1 MESLGIITYHI
12 IYYKIFFQTLEYVSG
27 FCYNKNM
34 DNFYTPLDNKVIKSN
49 ARDFIRG
56 RLWMFWSV
64 LLVVGIIESLANSL
78 PQWIF
83 GDRLSNLS
91 DIIAGN
97 PDNIPKEISSSV
109 FGWYYVLNVLISIVL
124 IPLNIGVAQNV
135 LAWSRG
141 EDVNKWKVLFGGFN
155 SAKIFFKQIGVV
167 VLNTILC
174 ALWAILLVVPG
185 IIKGL
190 AYSMYPYVL
199 RDEPD
204 LSVWQTLKKSEA
216 IMKGYKGKLFLM
228 YLSFVGWF
236 ILGAFTFGILYIWL
250 TPYVMT
256 STVKFY
262 DDVRRAYY
270 NGNDPAR
277 PAFSISSDEENVF
290 GNNTLSQI
298 KANSARKPRAFF
310 NAIFSH

>member
-1 MESLGIITYHI
+1 MELLGIITYHI

-83 GDRLSNLS
+83 GDRLSNIS

-109 FGWYYVLNVLISIVL
+109 FGWYYVLNVLITIVL

-155 SAKIFFKQIGVV
+155 SAKIFFKQVGVV

-174 ALWAILLVVPG
+174 ALWAILLIVPG

-216 IMKGYKGKLFLM
+216 IMKGYKGKLFLL

-250 TPYVMT
+250 TPYVIT

-290 GNNTLSQI
+290 GNSTL
-298 KANSARKPRAFF
+298 
-310 NAIFSH
+310 

>member
-12 IYYKIFFQTLEYVSG
+12 IYYKIFFQTLEYVVG

-97 PDNIPKEISSSV
+97 PDNIPKEISSNV
-109 FGWYYVLNVLISIVL
+109 FGWYYVLNVLITIVL

-155 SAKIFFKQIGVV
+155 SAKIFFKQVGVV

-250 TPYVMT
+250 TPYIMT

-290 GNNTLSQI
+290 GNSTL
-298 KANSARKPRAFF
+298 
-310 NAIFSH
+310 

>member
-12 IYYKIFFQTLEYVSG
+12 IYYKIFFQTLEYVFG

-64 LLVVGIIESLANSL
+64 LLIVGIIESLANSL

-109 FGWYYVLNVLISIVL
+109 FGWYYVLNVLITIVL

-155 SAKIFFKQIGVV
+155 SAKMFFKQVGVV

-290 GNNTLSQI
+290 GNNTL
-298 KANSARKPRAFF
+298 
-310 NAIFSH
+310 

>member
-1 MESLGIITYHI
+1 MESLVIITYHI

-155 SAKIFFKQIGVV
+155 SAKIFFKQVGVV

-174 ALWAILLVVPG
+174 ALWTILLVVPG

-290 GNNTLSQI
+290 GNNTL
-298 KANSARKPRAFF
+298 
-310 NAIFSH
+310 

>member
-1 MESLGIITYHI
+1 MELLNIITYHI

-155 SAKIFFKQIGVV
+155 SAKIFFKQVGVV

-174 ALWAILLVVPG
+174 ALWTILLVVPG

-262 DDVRRAYY
+262 DDVRCAYY

-277 PAFSISSDEENVF
+277 PAFSISSDEENTF
-290 GNNTLSQI
+290 GNNAL
-298 KANSARKPRAFF
+298 
-310 NAIFSH
+310 

>member
-109 FGWYYVLNVLISIVL
+109 FGWYYVLNVLITIVH

-155 SAKIFFKQIGVV
+155 SAKIFFKQVGVV

-174 ALWAILLVVPG
+174 ALWAILLIVPG

-216 IMKGYKGKLFLM
+216 IMKGYKGKLFLL

-290 GNNTLSQI
+290 GNSTL
-298 KANSARKPRAFF
+298 
-310 NAIFSH
+310 

>member
-155 SAKIFFKQIGVV
+155 SAKIFFKQVGVV

-290 GNNTLSQI
+290 GNSTL
-298 KANSARKPRAFF
+298 
-310 NAIFSH
+310 

>member
-1 MESLGIITYHI
+1 MESIVIITYHI
-12 IYYKIFFQTLEYVSG
+12 IYYKIFFQTLEYVFG
-27 FCYNKNM
+27 FCYNNNM

-97 PDNIPKEISSSV
+97 PDNIPKEISPSI
-109 FGWYYVLNVLISIVL
+109 FGWYYVLNVLITIVL

-155 SAKIFFKQIGVV
+155 SAKIFFKQVGVV

-290 GNNTLSQI
+290 GNNTL
-298 KANSARKPRAFF
+298 
-310 NAIFSH
+310 

>member
-1 MESLGIITYHI
+1 MESLGIIPYHI
-12 IYYKIFFQTLEYVSG
+12 IYYKIFFQTLEYVFG

-91 DIIAGN
+91 DIITGN

-109 FGWYYVLNVLISIVL
+109 FGWYYVLNVLITIVL

-155 SAKIFFKQIGVV
+155 SAKIFFKQVGVV

-250 TPYVMT
+250 TPYIMT

-290 GNNTLSQI
+290 GNSTL
-298 KANSARKPRAFF
+298 
-310 NAIFSH
+310 

>member
-109 FGWYYVLNVLISIVL
+109 FGWYYVLNVLITIVL
-124 IPLNIGVAQNV
+124 IPLNIGIAQNV

-155 SAKIFFKQIGVV
+155 SAKIFFKQVGVV

-190 AYSMYPYVL
+190 AYSLYPYVL

-290 GNNTLSQI
+290 GNNTL
-298 KANSARKPRAFF
+298 
-310 NAIFSH
+310 

>member
-12 IYYKIFFQTLEYVSG
+12 IYYKIFFQTLEYVFG

-49 ARDFIRG
+49 ARNFIRG

-109 FGWYYVLNVLISIVL
+109 FGWYYVLNVLITIVL

-155 SAKIFFKQIGVV
+155 SAKIFFKQVGVV

-250 TPYVMT
+250 TPYIMT

-290 GNNTLSQI
+290 GNNTL
-298 KANSARKPRAFF
+298 
-310 NAIFSH
+310 

>member
-109 FGWYYVLNVLISIVL
+109 FGWYYVLNVLITIVL

-155 SAKIFFKQIGVV
+155 SAKMFFKQVGVV

-277 PAFSISSDEENVF
+277 PAFSISSDEENTF
-290 GNNTLSQI
+290 GNNTL
-298 KANSARKPRAFF
+298 
-310 NAIFSH
+310 

>member
-1 MESLGIITYHI
+1 MESLGIITYRI
-12 IYYKIFFQTLEYVSG
+12 IYYKIFFQTLEYVFG

-109 FGWYYVLNVLISIVL
+109 FGWYYVLNVLITIVL

-141 EDVNKWKVLFGGFN
+141 EDVNKWKVLFSGFN
-155 SAKIFFKQIGVV
+155 SAKIFFKQVGVV

-290 GNNTLSQI
+290 GNNTL
-298 KANSARKPRAFF
+298 
-310 NAIFSH
+310 

>member
-1 MESLGIITYHI
+1 MESLVIITYRI
-12 IYYKIFFQTLEYVSG
+12 IYYKIFFQTLEYVFG

-109 FGWYYVLNVLISIVL
+109 FGWYYVLNVLITIVL

-155 SAKIFFKQIGVV
+155 SAKIFFKQVGVV

-290 GNNTLSQI
+290 GNNTL
-298 KANSARKPRAFF
+298 
-310 NAIFSH
+310 

>member
-83 GDRLSNLS
+83 GDRLSNIS

-109 FGWYYVLNVLISIVL
+109 FGWYYVLNVLITIVL

-155 SAKIFFKQIGVV
+155 SAKIFFKQVGVV

-174 ALWAILLVVPG
+174 ALWAILLIVPG

-290 GNNTLSQI
+290 GNNAL
-298 KANSARKPRAFF
+298 
-310 NAIFSH
+310 

>member
-1 MESLGIITYHI
+1 MELLDIITYHI
-12 IYYKIFFQTLEYVSG
+12 IYYKIFFQTLEYVFG

-91 DIIAGN
+91 DIIASN

-109 FGWYYVLNVLISIVL
+109 FGWYYVLNVLITIVL

-155 SAKIFFKQIGVV
+155 SAKIFFKQVGVV

-290 GNNTLSQI
+290 GNNTL
-298 KANSARKPRAFF
+298 
-310 NAIFSH
+310 

>member
-83 GDRLSNLS
+83 GDRLSNIS

-109 FGWYYVLNVLISIVL
+109 FGWYYVLNVLITIVL

-155 SAKIFFKQIGVV
+155 SAKIFFKQVGVV

-174 ALWAILLVVPG
+174 ALWAILLIVPG

-290 GNNTLSQI
+290 GNSTL
-298 KANSARKPRAFF
+298 
-310 NAIFSH
+310 

>member
-155 SAKIFFKQIGVV
+155 SAKIFFKQVGVV

-277 PAFSISSDEENVF
+277 PAFSISSDEENTF
-290 GNNTLSQI
+290 GNNT
-298 KANSARKPRAFF
+298 
-310 NAIFSH
+310 

>member
-1 MESLGIITYHI
+1 MELLDIITYHI

-109 FGWYYVLNVLISIVL
+109 FGWYYVLNVLITIVL

-155 SAKIFFKQIGVV
+155 SAKIFFKQVGVV

-174 ALWAILLVVPG
+174 ALWAILLIVPG

-290 GNNTLSQI
+290 GNNTL
-298 KANSARKPRAFF
+298 
-310 NAIFSH
+310 

>member
-27 FCYNKNM
+27 FCYNRNM

-109 FGWYYVLNVLISIVL
+109 FGWYYVLNVLITIVL

-155 SAKIFFKQIGVV
+155 SAKIFFKQVGVV

-174 ALWAILLVVPG
+174 ALWAILLIVPG

-270 NGNDPAR
+270 NGNDPVR
-277 PAFSISSDEENVF
+277 HVFSISSDEENVF
-290 GNNTLSQI
+290 GNNTL
-298 KANSARKPRAFF
+298 
-310 NAIFSH
+310 

>member
-1 MESLGIITYHI
+1 MELLDIITYHI

-109 FGWYYVLNVLISIVL
+109 FGWYYVLNVLISILL

-155 SAKIFFKQIGVV
+155 SAKIFFKQVGVV

-174 ALWAILLVVPG
+174 ALWAILLIVPG

-290 GNNTLSQI
+290 GNNTL
-298 KANSARKPRAFF
+298 
-310 NAIFSH
+310 

>member
-1 MESLGIITYHI
+1 MESLDIITYHI

-155 SAKIFFKQIGVV
+155 SAKIFFKQVGVV

-174 ALWAILLVVPG
+174 ALWAILLIVPG

-290 GNNTLSQI
+290 GNNTL
-298 KANSARKPRAFF
+298 
-310 NAIFSH
+310 

>member
-216 IMKGYKGKLFLM
+216 IMKGYKGKLFLL

-256 STVKFY
+256 STVRFY

-290 GNNTLSQI
+290 GNNAL
-298 KANSARKPRAFF
+298 
-310 NAIFSH
+310 

>member
-1 MESLGIITYHI
+1 MESFVIITYRI
-12 IYYKIFFQTLEYVSG
+12 IYYKIFFQTLEYVVG

-109 FGWYYVLNVLISIVL
+109 FGWYYVLNVLITIVL

-155 SAKIFFKQIGVV
+155 SAKIFFKQVGVV

-277 PAFSISSDEENVF
+277 PAFSISPDEENVF
-290 GNNTLSQI
+290 GNNTL
-298 KANSARKPRAFF
+298 
-310 NAIFSH
+310 

>member
-12 IYYKIFFQTLEYVSG
+12 IYYKIFFQTLEYVFG

-83 GDRLSNLS
+83 GNRLSNLS

-109 FGWYYVLNVLISIVL
+109 FGWYYVLNVLITIVL

-155 SAKIFFKQIGVV
+155 SAKIFFKQVGVV

-250 TPYVMT
+250 TPYIMT

-290 GNNTLSQI
+290 GNNTL
-298 KANSARKPRAFF
+298 
-310 NAIFSH
+310 

>member
-1 MESLGIITYHI
+1 MESLDIITYHI

-109 FGWYYVLNVLISIVL
+109 FGWYYVLNVLITIVL

-155 SAKIFFKQIGVV
+155 SAKIFFKQVGVV
-167 VLNTILC
+167 MLNTILC
-174 ALWAILLVVPG
+174 ALWAILLIVPG

-290 GNNTLSQI
+290 GNNTL
-298 KANSARKPRAFF
+298 
-310 NAIFSH
+310 

>member
-1 MESLGIITYHI
+1 MESIVIITYHI
-12 IYYKIFFQTLEYVSG
+12 IYYKIFFQTLEYVFG

-109 FGWYYVLNVLISIVL
+109 FGWYYVLNVLITIVL

-155 SAKIFFKQIGVV
+155 SAKIFFKQVGVV

-250 TPYVMT
+250 TPYIMT

-290 GNNTLSQI
+290 DNNTL
-298 KANSARKPRAFF
+298 
-310 NAIFSH
+310 

>member
-12 IYYKIFFQTLEYVSG
+12 IYYKIFFQTLEYVFG

-109 FGWYYVLNVLISIVL
+109 FGWYYVLNVLITIVL

-155 SAKIFFKQIGVV
+155 SAKIFFKQVGIV

-290 GNNTLSQI
+290 GNNTL
-298 KANSARKPRAFF
+298 
-310 NAIFSH
+310 

>member
-109 FGWYYVLNVLISIVL
+109 FGWYYVLNVLISILL

-155 SAKIFFKQIGVV
+155 SAKIFFKQVGVV

-290 GNNTLSQI
+290 GNNTL
-298 KANSARKPRAFF
+298 
-310 NAIFSH
+310 

>member
-1 MESLGIITYHI
+1 MESLDIITYHI

-27 FCYNKNM
+27 FCYNRNM
-34 DNFYTPLDNKVIKSN
+34 DNFYTPLDNKVIKLN

-155 SAKIFFKQIGVV
+155 SAKIFFKQVGVV

-174 ALWAILLVVPG
+174 ALWTILLVVPG

-277 PAFSISSDEENVF
+277 PAFSISSDEENTF
-290 GNNTLSQI
+290 GNNTL
-298 KANSARKPRAFF
+298 
-310 NAIFSH
+310 

>member
-1 MESLGIITYHI
+1 MELLDIITYHI
-12 IYYKIFFQTLEYVSG
+12 IYYKIFFQTLEYVFG

-109 FGWYYVLNVLISIVL
+109 FGWYYVLNVLITIVL

-155 SAKIFFKQIGVV
+155 SAKIFFNQVGVV

-290 GNNTLSQI
+290 GNNTL
-298 KANSARKPRAFF
+298 
-310 NAIFSH
+310 

>member
-12 IYYKIFFQTLEYVSG
+12 IYYKIFFQTLEYVFG
-27 FCYNKNM
+27 FCYNNNM

-109 FGWYYVLNVLISIVL
+109 FGWYYVLNVLITIVL

-155 SAKIFFKQIGVV
+155 SAKIFFKQVGVV

-290 GNNTLSQI
+290 DNNTL
-298 KANSARKPRAFF
+298 
-310 NAIFSH
+310 

>member
-1 MESLGIITYHI
+1 MESIGIITYHI
-12 IYYKIFFQTLEYVSG
+12 IYYKIFFQTLEYVFG

-109 FGWYYVLNVLISIVL
+109 FGWYYVLNVLITIVL

-155 SAKIFFKQIGVV
+155 SAKMFFKQVGVV

-190 AYSMYPYVL
+190 AYSMYPYIL

-250 TPYVMT
+250 TPYIMT

-290 GNNTLSQI
+290 DNNTL
-298 KANSARKPRAFF
+298 
-310 NAIFSH
+310 

>member
-1 MESLGIITYHI
+1 MESIVIITYHI

-56 RLWMFWSV
+56 RLWLFWSV

-83 GDRLSNLS
+83 GDRLSNIS

-97 PDNIPKEISSSV
+97 PDNIPKEISSNV
-109 FGWYYVLNVLISIVL
+109 FGWYYVLNVLITIVL

-155 SAKIFFKQIGVV
+155 SAKIFFKQVGVV

-174 ALWAILLVVPG
+174 ALWAILLIVPG

-250 TPYVMT
+250 TPYIMT

-290 GNNTLSQI
+290 GNNTL
-298 KANSARKPRAFF
+298 
-310 NAIFSH
+310 

>member
-27 FCYNKNM
+27 FCYNRNM

-155 SAKIFFKQIGVV
+155 SAKIFFKQVGVV

-174 ALWAILLVVPG
+174 ALWAILLIVPG

-277 PAFSISSDEENVF
+277 PAFSISSDEENTF
-290 GNNTLSQI
+290 GNNTL
-298 KANSARKPRAFF
+298 
-310 NAIFSH
+310 

>member
-1 MESLGIITYHI
+1 MESLDIITYHI

-109 FGWYYVLNVLISIVL
+109 FGWYYVLNVLITIVL

-155 SAKIFFKQIGVV
+155 SAKIFFKQVGVV

-174 ALWAILLVVPG
+174 ALWAILLIVPG

-277 PAFSISSDEENVF
+277 PTFSFSSDEENTF
-290 GNNTLSQI
+290 GNNTL
-298 KANSARKPRAFF
+298 
-310 NAIFSH
+310 

>member
-1 MESLGIITYHI
+1 MESLGIITYRI
-12 IYYKIFFQTLEYVSG
+12 IYYKIFFQTLEYVVG

-83 GDRLSNLS
+83 GDRLSNLF

-97 PDNIPKEISSSV
+97 PDNIPKEISPSV
-109 FGWYYVLNVLISIVL
+109 FGWYYVLNVLITIVL

-155 SAKIFFKQIGVV
+155 SAKIFFKQVGVV

-250 TPYVMT
+250 TPYIMT

-290 GNNTLSQI
+290 GNNTL
-298 KANSARKPRAFF
+298 
-310 NAIFSH
+310 

>member
-1 MESLGIITYHI
+1 MESLSIIPYHI
-12 IYYKIFFQTLEYVSG
+12 IYYKIFFQTLEYVFG

-83 GDRLSNLS
+83 GDRLSNIS

-109 FGWYYVLNVLISIVL
+109 FGWYYVLNVLITIVL

-155 SAKIFFKQIGVV
+155 SAKIFFKQVGVV

-199 RDEPD
+199 RDEPE

-290 GNNTLSQI
+290 GNNTL
-298 KANSARKPRAFF
+298 
-310 NAIFSH
+310 

>member
-12 IYYKIFFQTLEYVSG
+12 IYYKIFFQTLEYVFG

-109 FGWYYVLNVLISIVL
+109 FGWYYVLNVLITIVL

-155 SAKIFFKQIGVV
+155 SAKIFFKQVGIV

-216 IMKGYKGKLFLM
+216 IMKGYKGKLFLL
-228 YLSFVGWF
+228 YLSFIGWF

-250 TPYVMT
+250 TPYIMT

-277 PAFSISSDEENVF
+277 PAFSISSDEENNF
-290 GNNTLSQI
+290 GNNTL
-298 KANSARKPRAFF
+298 
-310 NAIFSH
+310 

>member
-1 MESLGIITYHI
+1 MESLSIITYHI

-109 FGWYYVLNVLISIVL
+109 FGWYYVLNVLITIVL

-155 SAKIFFKQIGVV
+155 SAKIFFKQVGVV

-174 ALWAILLVVPG
+174 ALWTILLVVPG

-277 PAFSISSDEENVF
+277 PAFSISSDEENTF
-290 GNNTLSQI
+290 GNNTL
-298 KANSARKPRAFF
+298 
-310 NAIFSH
+310 